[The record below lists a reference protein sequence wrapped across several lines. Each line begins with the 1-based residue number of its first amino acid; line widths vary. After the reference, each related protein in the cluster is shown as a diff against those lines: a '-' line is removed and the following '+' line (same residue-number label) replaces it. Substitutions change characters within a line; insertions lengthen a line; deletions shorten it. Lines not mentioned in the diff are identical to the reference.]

1 MWLKKPSVQIIILPP
16 QKKNLLM
23 DSMQQKQ
30 QQQEICSQIYQ
41 AKMTLSFVFI
51 VMALSFVFFFLSFL
65 KLWWFPENWKFVIK
79 TQRSDLMWVLL
90 YVHSCTHFKW
100 LAFKNEL
107 SRLVTWRFLQRF
119 DCVGEQMF
127 V

>member
-51 VMALSFVFFFLSFL
+51 VMALSFVFFFLF
-65 KLWWFPENWKFVIK
+65 
-79 TQRSDLMWVLL
+79 
-90 YVHSCTHFKW
+90 
-100 LAFKNEL
+100 
-107 SRLVTWRFLQRF
+107 
-119 DCVGEQMF
+119 
-127 V
+127 